1 MGKAAAV
8 DERDR
13 ETDRVS
19 AKVIEKRGYHGA
31 FHHIS
36 PKYLH
41 RHVNEF
47 ATCHNMRPK
56 DTEAMMAETVA
67 RMTGKRLTYAAL
79 IAD

>member
-8 DERDR
+8 DARDR